1 MKMIPRSAWVSLSA
15 GALLIGLEYIAPA
28 VVTAAGNI
36 APHSSSSSS
45 PAAAAAAAALLFSA
59 HGCSCPAAFV
69 PFSFLS
75 FPISNQKQH
84 STNTKPSSG
93 SDPNCTSVVRRL
105 R

>member
-45 PAAAAAAAALLFSA
+45 PAAAAAAALLFSA
-59 HGCSCPAAFV
+59 HGGSCPAAFV
-69 PFSFLS
+69 PFSSLS
-75 FPISNQKQH
+75 FPISNQKRRAA
-84 STNTKPSSG
+84 NTEPSSG